1 MRTRA
6 IALAAVALLL
16 PAADFVAC
24 IVLQHRMAD
33 EYGNWAKTL
42 ASQGWSIHAD
52 SFEQDGFP
60 TGATVTIKG
69 FSVSGGHAM
78 LPGGLDW
85 HADRL
90 VMSLGLLHFW
100 RLTVAPQGEQILRI
114 AGAKPVVFAADSLFA
129 TVPLGRGRADNVA
142 IEADGLTAGLLQS
155 RQKQDVR
162 IDHLS
167 LALTANRHVAAR
179 ITAQA
184 DIEATGI
191 ELPDKGRWP
200 LGAQVRSATAVI
212 DIASPALSGIAA
224 ADQARAWHDWG
235 GSVTVRDLGLGW
247 GPLDVR
253 AQARLG
259 LDNSLQPAGEGT
271 AMVTGWAQTVD
282 ALAAGGTIPSG
293 MAETVKMVMG
303 LMGRTPANA
312 GSALSVPFTLKDNT
326 LSVGKIPLIRL
337 HDVNWGSV

>member
-1 MRTRA
+1 M
-6 IALAAVALLL
+6 ALAALALLL
-16 PAADFVAC
+16 PMADFVAC

-33 EYGNWAKTL
+33 EYANWTKTL

-52 SFEQDGFP
+52 SFEEDGFP

-69 FSVSGGHAM
+69 FSLSGGHAM

-90 VMSLGLLHFW
+90 VLSLGLLHFW
-100 RLTVAPQGEQILRI
+100 RLSVAPEGEQILRV
-114 AGAKPVVFAADSLFA
+114 AGAKPVVFAAETLLA
-129 TVPLGRGRADNVA
+129 TVPLGRGRADHVT

-162 IDHLS
+162 IDHLG
-167 LALTANRHVAAR
+167 LALTANRHGAAR

-184 DIEATGI
+184 VIDASGI
-191 ELPDKGRWP
+191 ALPDKGRWP
-200 LGAQVRSATAVI
+200 LGAQVRSATAVV
-212 DIASPALSGIAA
+212 DIASPALSGVAA

-235 GSVTVRDLGLGW
+235 GSVTVREFGLGW
-247 GPLDVR
+247 GPLDVS
-253 AQARLG
+253 AQAKLG
-259 LDNSLQPAGEGT
+259 LDNGLQPEGAGT
-271 AMVTGWAQTVD
+271 ATVTGWAATVD
-282 ALAAGGTIPSG
+282 ALAAGGTIPGG

-303 LMGRTPANA
+303 LMGRTSRDEGA
-312 GSALSVPFTLKDNT
+312 ALSVPFTLKDST